1 MARDGLVEVI
11 DLEKDPV
18 AVDFEWPK
26 VVFLIRVVRVAKVVE
41 HRDRLDDPFDGL
53 WAEGCHAHSQEADIA
68 LQPHRLVKPHSL
80 EFIFGMVLAMAV
92 TILAITTWAAPPNPE
107 SDSAMPLFPREMFT
121 GLNTGICTKG
131 YASFRDNAKVL
142 EPSLCCSVP
151 SRPASSPG
159 GLATKAETLPPA
171 RCGCTRSSMTAFV
184 SSPRR

>member
-1 MARDGLVEVI
+1 M
-11 DLEKDPV
+11 
-18 AVDFEWPK
+18 
-26 VVFLIRVVRVAKVVE
+26 
-41 HRDRLDDPFDGL
+41 
-53 WAEGCHAHSQEADIA
+53 A
-68 LQPHRLVKPHSL
+68 LQPHRLEFKSHRL

-92 TILAITTWAAPPNPE
+92 TILAITTWAALPNPE

-151 SRPASSPG
+151 SRPTSSPG

>member
-1 MARDGLVEVI
+1 MPIIYPRDGSC
-11 DLEKDPV
+11 
-18 AVDFEWPK
+18 
-26 VVFLIRVVRVAKVVE
+26 
-41 HRDRLDDPFDGL
+41 DG
-53 WAEGCHAHSQEADIA
+53 GDHPSDHD
-68 LQPHRLVKPHSL
+68 V
-80 EFIFGMVLAMAV
+80 G
-92 TILAITTWAAPPNPE
+92 APPNPE

-151 SRPASSPG
+151 SQPASSPG